1 MSSRAEMLCFI
12 YIYML
17 VWGNSV
23 YERRITMK
31 DKLTVGGQAV
41 IEGVM
46 MRGPKLVAT
55 AVREPSGEIKVKVDP
70 VSSINDKYPILKKP
84 MLRGVVALGESLV
97 LGLKSLS
104 YSAQMA
110 GEEDEQLSDKEL
122 AMTILFSLGL
132 AVLLFVIIPTA
143 AAKYLHSATSDPM
156 VLNLLEGVLRLAIFM
171 VYIYGISRLKDI
183 KRVFQYHGAEH
194 KTIHAYEAGVELT
207 VENVQKFSTLHPR
220 CGTAF
225 LLIVMVVSII
235 MFAFLGWPDLW
246 VRILSRVVL
255 LPVVAGISYE
265 IIRYAGKTTNPIMH
279 LAILPGLWLQKITT
293 NQPEDD
299 MVEVAIKSL
308 EAVTVEEEVT
318 AAVKAETEPA
328 ENILPLES

>member
-1 MSSRAEMLCFI
+1 MLCFI
-12 YIYML
+12 YIYMVIL
-17 VWGNSV
+17 GNSV
-23 YERRITMK
+23 SERRITLK
-31 DKLTVGGQAV
+31 NKLMVGGQAV

-55 AVREPSGEIKVKVDP
+55 AVREPSGEITVKVDP
-70 VSSINDKYPILKKP
+70 VSSLGERYPILKKP

-122 AMTILFSLGL
+122 AMTMLFSLGL

-143 AAKYLHSATSDPM
+143 AAKYIHAAATDP
-156 VLNLLEGVLRLAIFM
+156 VLLNLMEGGLRLAIFM
-171 VYIYGISRLKDI
+171 IYIYGISRLKDI

-246 VRILSRVVL
+246 LRILSRVIL

-265 IIRYAGKTTNPIMH
+265 IIRYAGRTTNPIMQT
-279 LAILPGLWLQKITT
+279 AILPGLWLQKITT
-293 NQPEDD
+293 NQPDD
-299 MVEVAIKSL
+299 SMVEVAIRSL
-308 EAVTVEEEVT
+308 EAVTVEEKAVET
-318 AAVKAETEPA
+318 APAAPAGEAAEHVV
-328 ENILPLES
+328 PLES

>member
-1 MSSRAEMLCFI
+1 
-12 YIYML
+12 
-17 VWGNSV
+17 
-23 YERRITMK
+23 MK

-255 LPVVAGISYE
+255 LPIVAGISYE

-308 EAVTVEEEVT
+308 EAVTVEEKVEV
-318 AAVKAETEPA
+318 AVKAEAEPN
-328 ENILPLES
+328 EHILPLES

>member
-1 MSSRAEMLCFI
+1 
-12 YIYML
+12 
-17 VWGNSV
+17 
-23 YERRITMK
+23 MK

-46 MRGPKLVAT
+46 MRGPKFVAT

-265 IIRYAGKTTNPIMH
+265 IIRYAGKTTNPVMH

-308 EAVTVEEEVT
+308 EAVTVEEKVE
-318 AAVKAETEPA
+318 AAVKAEAEPTEH
-328 ENILPLES
+328 ILPLES